1 MKNKSAKIST
11 DQLFFSKTWNFLNVY
26 LVKQVGRSQATA
38 ESYRDSLTIFKNYLV
53 GELGKSISTFQF
65 SDCTKECIY
74 NFREYLLANGSQ
86 PSTVNVRVA
95 AIRAYLNYASDMDI
109 SIQSVALAPLK
120 RKNLFCPMMHL
131 LQYCLHR
138 RIRNSVY
145 ETVLF

>member
-1 MKNKSAKIST
+1 ME
-11 DQLFFSKTWNFLNVY
+11 LLNVY

-38 ESYRDSLTIFKNYLV
+38 ESTEIPFTIFKNYLV
-53 GELGKSISTFQF
+53 DELGKSISTFQF

-109 SIQSVALAPLK
+109 SVQSVALRSVRSHHAKPLK